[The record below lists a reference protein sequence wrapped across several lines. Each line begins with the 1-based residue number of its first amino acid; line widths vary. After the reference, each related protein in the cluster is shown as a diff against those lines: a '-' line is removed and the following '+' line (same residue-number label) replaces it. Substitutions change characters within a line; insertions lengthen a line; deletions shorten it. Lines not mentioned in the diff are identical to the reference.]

1 MRLENAYLCECGL
14 VGINSMQCDCG
25 NREGLLNLATVL
37 NRKIVSAEV
46 QAVIGSMDGVIE
58 EIWRQRNRGW
68 VGV

>member
-37 NRKIVSAEV
+37 NRKIVSREA
-46 QAVIGSMDGVIE
+46 QAVLGMQADALREKVYA
-58 EIWRQRNRGW
+58 
-68 VGV
+68 

>member
-37 NRKIVSAEV
+37 NRKIVSAET
-46 QAVIGSMDGVIE
+46 QAVIGFQADVLRE
-58 EIWRQRNRGW
+58 K
-68 VGV
+68 VFA

>member
-37 NRKIVSAEV
+37 NRKTISVEARACLDIYNNLFSPWLKPARKV
-46 QAVIGSMDGVIE
+46 NA
-58 EIWRQRNRGW
+58 
-68 VGV
+68 